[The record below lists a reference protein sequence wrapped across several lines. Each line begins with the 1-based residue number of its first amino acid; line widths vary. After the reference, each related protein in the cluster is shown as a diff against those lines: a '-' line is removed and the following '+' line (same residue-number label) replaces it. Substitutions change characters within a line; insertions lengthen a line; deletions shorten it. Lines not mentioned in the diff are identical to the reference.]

1 MERTADRRCAKKGII
16 RLKIERFRHRCNAVH
31 ADTIRSLVG
40 DGDTFPR
47 VLLIRR
53 LMWINSTGW
62 LARAC
67 TEAALLRLTAQV
79 EREPLGA
86 ARQICE
92 GEHMEIEN

>member
-1 MERTADRRCAKKGII
+1 
-16 RLKIERFRHRCNAVH
+16 
-31 ADTIRSLVG
+31 
-40 DGDTFPR
+40 
-47 VLLIRR
+47 
-53 LMWINSTGW
+53 MWINSTGW